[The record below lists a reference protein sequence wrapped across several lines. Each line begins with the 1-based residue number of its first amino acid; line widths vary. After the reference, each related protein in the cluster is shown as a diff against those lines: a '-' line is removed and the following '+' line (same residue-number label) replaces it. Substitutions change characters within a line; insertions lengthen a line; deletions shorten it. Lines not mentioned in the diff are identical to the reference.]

1 MFTINNVTLRYLE
14 FDDIETLYGWETDIE
29 LSLWSGWTIPRVH
42 AAFRHKYEQR
52 ITEPERDLE
61 MLGIEFEGQLVGY
74 VQLALIDDHER
85 RAAVGIVIG
94 DKRLWGRGIASTA
107 LRIILD
113 YAFTVRNLERVYA
126 EVYGYNQRSLRLME
140 RVGFQKEGILR
151 QHEIHNGAR
160 QDMHFFGML
169 KSEFYQKYETIFK
182 LHVDVNDEN
191 EAGKMQVSDYVDE

>member
-14 FDDIETLYGWETDIE
+14 FDDIETLYSWETDIE
-29 LSLWSGWTIPRVH
+29 LSIWSGWTPPLSR
-42 AAFRHKYEQR
+42 AAFRHKYERR
-52 ITEPERDLE
+52 ITEPEKDLV

-85 RAAVGIVIG
+85 RAAVGIVVG
-94 DKRLWGRGIASTA
+94 EKRTWGRGIGRTA
-107 LRIILD
+107 LRILLD

-126 EVYGYNQRSLRLME
+126 EVYGFNQRSLRLME
-140 RVGFQKEGILR
+140 HVGFQKEGILR
-151 QHEIHNGAR
+151 QHEIHNGTR

-169 KSEFYQKYETIFK
+169 NTEFYQKYETIFK

-191 EAGKMQVSDYVDE
+191 EAGKMQVSDYADE